1 MKSFNKYFFK
11 TAEVDMQNIKKFV
24 SILIVFTINS
34 FSQFNSWVP
43 TSGPINELSGSHIPV
58 YGLTSISNNLVFAG
72 TKAYGLFKT
81 TDKGM
86 SWIKVSTALT
96 LSNST
101 ISYLISDRRDYL
113 YAATSTGFFLSSNM
127 GSTWR
132 YRWQSLSA
140 VQAVAVGANN
150 KIFAGTAQGMFIST
164 DEGNS
169 WTNPIELLGK
179 NVWVIKS
186 NNNNVFAGTMGKGIY
201 RSTNNGDSWDQLD
214 TTNGLTDMYV
224 WGLAIDT
231 TNDKIFAGTKFGGLL
246 VSTNNGNNWEKF
258 SGFSTGGIFV
268 HNNSIYCGTRG
279 SGIFY
284 SSNSGS
290 TWDTINTGIT
300 NLFVNCF
307 TIDKEGYI
315 YCGSDSGVHISSS
328 SVTGVENPKVLPNNF
343 ILYQNFPNPFNP
355 ATTVSFGL
363 PVDSKVTLTLYSML
377 GEVVLKNE
385 LGLKMAGNHQLQMN
399 LSSKASGVYFYEME
413 ASPVDGSKNF
423 HQVKKMILMK

>member
-1 MKSFNKYFFK
+1 
-11 TAEVDMQNIKKFV
+11 MQNIKKIIGVLFV
-24 SILIVFTINS
+24 LTINS
-34 FSQFNSWVP
+34 FSQFNYWVP
-43 TSGPINELSGSHIPV
+43 TSGPLNEVSGSHIPV

-72 TKAYGLFKT
+72 TKADGLFKT

-86 SWIKVSTALT
+86 SWIEVST

-113 YAATSTGFFLSSNM
+113 YAATSTGFYLSSNM
-127 GSTWR
+127 GSTWY

-140 VQAVAVGANN
+140 VQAVAVGVNN
-150 KIFAGTAQGMFIST
+150 KIFAGTTQGMFIST
-164 DEGNS
+164 DEGKS
-169 WTNPIELLGK
+169 WTNPIELQGK
-179 NVWVIKS
+179 YVWVIKS

-231 TNDKIFAGTKFGGLL
+231 TNNKLFAGTRLGGLL
-246 VSTNNGNNWEKF
+246 VSTNSGNNWEQI
-258 SGFSTGGIFV
+258 SEFSTGGIYV

-315 YCGSDSGVHISSS
+315 YCGSDSGVHISNSS
-328 SVTGVENPKVLPNNF
+328 ITGVENPKVLPNNF

-363 PVDSKVTLTLYSML
+363 PVDSKVTLTLYNML
-377 GEVVLKNE
+377 GEVVLKNDI
-385 LGLKMAGNHQLQMN
+385 GVKASGNHQLQ
-399 LSSKASGVYFYEME
+399 LDLRSKASGVYFYEME
-413 ASPVDGSKNF
+413 ANPVDGSKNF
-423 HQVKKMILMK
+423 RQVKKMILMK